1 MTNDEMVDKW
11 LASIGMKRVQGH
23 TLETILPFL
32 MLDVNY
38 QIFLKTVRP
47 LESKH
52 EMKLWKQRWID
63 AYNRL
68 NKQFFRAFTVDEQNE
83 VVDKMDD
90 FDNWIANDVM
100 IAKVQIMNFLQDLDF
115 DIQKTCAELMIAN
128 IMAQSAQI
136 VWGNCYKTSTLYNQ
150 KNMDI
155 QAIEKASSR
164 FMNLF
169 HSAVSDRHVNPNQ
182 SKPIVAAVDVLCQK
196 MIKWL
201 YKDRPQEKPQEVQ
214 LQTKK

>member
-11 LASIGMKRVQGH
+11 LASIDMKRVQGH

-38 QIFLKTVRP
+38 QILQSTVKP
-47 LESKH
+47 IDSKH
-52 EMKLWKQRWID
+52 EMQTQKSRWSD
-63 AYNRL
+63 ASNRL
-68 NKQFFRAFTVDEQNE
+68 YKRFFRAFTVDEQNE
-83 VVDKMDD
+83 VIDKMDD
-90 FDNWIANDVM
+90 FENWIANDVM

-136 VWGNCYKTSTLYNQ
+136 VWGNCYKTSTMHNQ

-169 HSAVSDRHVNPNQ
+169 HSAVSNRHVNPNQ

-201 YKDRPQEKPQEVQ
+201 YKDRPEEESQKMQ